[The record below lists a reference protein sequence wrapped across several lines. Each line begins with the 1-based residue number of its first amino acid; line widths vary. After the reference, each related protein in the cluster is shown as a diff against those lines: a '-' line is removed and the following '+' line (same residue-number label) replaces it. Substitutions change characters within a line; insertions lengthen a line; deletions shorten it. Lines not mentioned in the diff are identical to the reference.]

1 MKTDRTPDGR
11 PPAGRRRDGQAVVEF
26 VVGLVALLAVAVGV
40 LSVAALSRADTES
53 FSAAQ
58 EQAVRRSMGNA
69 SPDPFSPVSDVS
81 PGPDGLPLTKDDE
94 PRRGGLGGVR
104 SIAAHGKPAGAAR
117 PLRPDGGALRHD
129 AVGAA
134 ARGADAAFSMRVGR
148 GEAEAVLPPAARALF
163 GLEPA
168 ATLHNEVWLPQ
179 TGGVP

>member
-1 MKTDRTPDGR
+1 MLKRESCPGFQV
-11 PPAGRRRDGQAVVEF
+11 RDGQAMVEF

-58 EQAVRRSMGNA
+58 EEAVRRSMGEGA
-69 SPDPFSPVSDVS
+69 SQSFSPVSDVL

-94 PRRGGLGGVR
+94 FEPGGLAGVR
-104 SIAAHGKPAGAAR
+104 AIAARGKPAGAAS
-117 PLRPDGGALRHD
+117 PLRPDGASPRHD
-129 AVGAA
+129 AVGET
-134 ARGADAAFSMRVGR
+134 ARGGGDTVFSMCVGR
-148 GEAEAVLPPAARALF
+148 GEAETVLPPAAKPLF

-168 ATLHNEVWLPQ
+168 ATLRNEVWLPQ